1 MPCDV
6 QTLACNYG
14 CMALEGTFDTCKT
27 TRDKKEIL
35 GMSNCKK
42 KVSKDLKQEF
52 KPITFKQP
60 RV

>member
-1 MPCDV
+1 
-6 QTLACNYG
+6 
-14 CMALEGTFDTCKT
+14 MALEGTFDTCKT